1 MPGERHVF
9 DPLLAG
15 VVNQRERQ
23 SVFVRPAKLIN
34 AGAFA
39 AFRSFT
45 ACFLQCDRIA
55 GDCVIAPDMAF
66 RVHNIERPIGLDRPD
81 SMERVGPCAG
91 QRDWTRLGR
100 SRAGTDE
107 RDQGTSEKNS
117 QRRLYFHVCRSCLVA
132 KEGQAQTLSINAL
145 QI

>member
-23 SVFVRPAKLIN
+23 SVFVRSAKLVN
-34 AGAFA
+34 AGALA

-45 ACFLQCDRIA
+45 AFFLQCDRVA
-55 GDCVIAPDMAF
+55 GDGVIAPNVAI
-66 RVHNIERPIGLDRPD
+66 RIHNIERPIGLYRPD
-81 SMERVGPCAG
+81 SVERIGPCAG

-100 SRAGTDE
+100 GRAGTDE
-107 RDQGTSEKNS
+107 RYQGTCESNSEKG
-117 QRRLYFHVCRSCLVA
+117 LCFHVANPVL
-132 KEGQAQTLSINAL
+132 
-145 QI
+145 